1 MLGILL
7 YFITLD
13 ITESIQKKEFIL
25 LKYLSIQNILSIF
38 LLFPIF
44 LFYYLT
50 NAAISNNEF
59 PLLNNS
65 ISPFFRTRYILFVLL
80 EFLCYIVLIFQHKN
94 LKSIIII
101 TIYLLAIPFV
111 NHADFVMRVSI
122 PFIFA
127 LFIHIIEFIFD
138 KNTNQKRKLILLIV
152 LIIASINPLFEIIKN
167 IDCAIKQGHLKSDL
181 QEKEIIE
188 LEEGH
193 FNYITNPQPNIFFD
207 YLAKEAKL

>member
-1 MLGILL
+1 MIIFCLFYDQKDYKNRIVFMISGLLYGPFPMLGILL
-7 YFITLD
+7 YFITFD
-13 ITESIQKKEFIL
+13 ITESIQKKEFTL

-111 NHADFVMRVSI
+111 NHADFVM
-122 PFIFA
+122 
-127 LFIHIIEFIFD
+127 
-138 KNTNQKRKLILLIV
+138 
-152 LIIASINPLFEIIKN
+152 
-167 IDCAIKQGHLKSDL
+167 
-181 QEKEIIE
+181 
-188 LEEGH
+188 
-193 FNYITNPQPNIFFD
+193 
-207 YLAKEAKL
+207 